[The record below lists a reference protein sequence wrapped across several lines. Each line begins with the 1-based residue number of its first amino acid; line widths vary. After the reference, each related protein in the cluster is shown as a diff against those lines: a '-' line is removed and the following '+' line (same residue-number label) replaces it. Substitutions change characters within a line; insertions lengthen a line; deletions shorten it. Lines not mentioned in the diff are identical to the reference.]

1 MAAITASMVAELRA
15 RTDAPMMECKKA
27 LTEAEGDLTR
37 AEEILRVKLGNKA
50 GKAASRITA
59 EGVVA
64 AAVVGGAGALIEVN
78 CETDFVS
85 KNDAFLAFV
94 NALAGLVAEKNPAD
108 VDALSALPLSQEG
121 FGPTVE
127 DVRKGLIGKIGENM
141 TIRRFKRY
149 AGGGKLSS
157 YLHGTRI
164 GVMVE
169 FDGDDV
175 AAKDVAMHVAAMKPA
190 ALSSAEVPADLVAK
204 ERKIAE
210 EKAAESGKPADIVAK
225 MVEGSVQKFLK
236 EVSLLDQV
244 FVKAADGKQTVAAM
258 LKDKATAV
266 KSFTLYVV
274 GEGIEKKVDDF
285 AAEVAAQKAAA
296 EAAAAAKN
304 A

>member
-15 RTDAPMMECKKA
+15 RTDSPMMECKKA
-27 LTEAEGDLTR
+27 LTEAEGDMTR
-37 AEEILRVKLGNKA
+37 AEEILRVKLGSKA
-50 GKAASRITA
+50 GKAASRVTA

-64 AAVVGGAGALIEVN
+64 AAVKGNAGAIIEIN

-94 NALAGLVAEKNPAD
+94 NALAGLVAEANPAD
-108 VDALSALPLSQEG
+108 VAALSALPLSQEG

-127 DVRKGLIGKIGENM
+127 DVRAGLIGKIGENM

-149 AGGGKLSS
+149 EGAKLAT

-164 GVMVE
+164 GVVVE
-169 FDGDDV
+169 FEGDEV

-190 ALSSAEVPADLVAK
+190 ALSSAEVPAELVEK
-204 ERKIAE
+204 ERKIAA
-210 EKAAESGKPADIVAK
+210 EKAAESGKPAEIVAK
-225 MVEGSVQKFLK
+225 MVDGSVQKFLK

-244 FVKAADGKQTVAAM
+244 FVKAADGKQTVAQM
-258 LKDKATAV
+258 LKDKATTV

-285 AAEVAAQKAAA
+285 AAEVAAQVAAA
-296 EAAAAAKN
+296 SKQQ
-304 A
+304 

>member
-27 LTEAEGDLTR
+27 LTEAEGDLAR
-37 AEEILRVKLGNKA
+37 AEDILRVKLGNKA

-108 VDALSALPLSQEG
+108 VEALSALPLSQEG

-149 AGGGKLSS
+149 EGGKLVS

-190 ALSSAEVPADLVAK
+190 ALSSAEVPAELVAK
-204 ERKIAE
+204 ERQIAE

-244 FVKAADGKQTVAAM
+244 FVKAADGKQSVGAM
-258 LKDKATAV
+258 LKDKATTV